1 MQFSKGAAIHDLLLY
16 GCIGAGIPYE
26 VITKGTLSLSEEYG
40 IKVAPDITIC
50 STAIR
55 MWVDN
60 GEIILPFVT
69 DAVNSI
75 IRKLGLYK

>member
-1 MQFSKGAAIHDLLLY
+1 MAHFD
-16 GCIGAGIPYE
+16 
-26 VITKGTLSLSEEYG
+26 SEDISSDDVDIVY
-40 IKVAPDITIC
+40 APDITIC